1 MANYLTKVYSKDD
14 KSFNIK
20 DTEAIS
26 SISIIVDANSTKT
39 LIPDENGK
47 VTLDLSP
54 YNVAKATDSSLGTV
68 IIKNS
73 YDSIDDTANSLKH
86 ETSLRLT
93 SKGVLIA
100 DVPLKNIEI
109 ESLPVSDNGNKFE
122 TLKIN
127 EDTKTATINV
137 ATMNSTGLFKLGNNI
152 KLDSR
157 TYNSYLYLGNEKNRF
172 NNVLIEN
179 EELNFDDFDVA
190 AKKDIVVSNGKIADH
205 TAAASFTTKEYVYNT
220 LIDYGK
226 YLSDTY
232 TTKKD
237 TKEIKDELIK
247 ITNNDED
254 SIFNSLIKENKFSKK
269 YISGIS
275 ELPDI
280 SNPDNSTYN
289 TLYILKSADDN
300 GYYGNY
306 VYTPKKVDD
315 SYKWICVSSP
325 ANTYELED
333 INFAKEF
340 KKYYS
345 YSKISKSKS
354 FKNFTALSSYLQN
367 EYNTKEK
374 AKYIIDGNSITAV
387 KTELVANGETFN
399 YTCFDIIVSKQGAS
413 YQFYF
418 YTPEYTETSKYII
431 STSSTANSTL
441 YNGFDITTELFNPEE
456 S

>member
-20 DTEAIS
+20 DTEAVS

-68 IIKNS
+68 IVKNS

-93 SKGVLIA
+93 SKGILIA

-152 KLDSR
+152 RLDSR

-179 EELNFDDFDVA
+179 EELNFDNFDVA
-190 AKKDIVVSNGKIADH
+190 TKKDIIVSNGKITDH

-226 YLSDTY
+226 YLSDVY
-232 TTKKD
+232 TTKED
-237 TKEIKDELIK
+237 TKEIKNELIK

-254 SIFNSLIKENKFSKK
+254 SIFNNLIKENKFSKK
-269 YISGIS
+269 YISEIS

-280 SNPDNSTYN
+280 SNSDNSTYN
-289 TLYILKSADDN
+289 TLYILKSVDDN

-367 EYNTKEK
+367 EYNIKEK
-374 AKYIIDGNSITAV
+374 AKYIIDGNSIAAV
-387 KTELVANGETFN
+387 KTELVANGETFK
-399 YTCFDIIVSKQGAS
+399 YTYFDVLVSKQGTS

-441 YNGFDITTELFNPEE
+441 YNGIDVTTELFNPEE

>member
-20 DTEAIS
+20 DAEAVS
-26 SISIIVDANSTKT
+26 SISIIVDANSAKT

-152 KLDSR
+152 RLDSR

-179 EELNFDDFDVA
+179 EELNFNNFDVA
-190 AKKDIVVSNGKIADH
+190 VKKDIVVSNGKTTDH
-205 TAAASFTTKEYVYNT
+205 TAAASFTTKEYIYNT

-226 YLSDTY
+226 YLLNVY
-232 TTKKD
+232 TTKED

-254 SIFNSLIKENKFSKK
+254 FIFNNLIKENKFSKK
-269 YISGIS
+269 YISGIN

-289 TLYILKSADDN
+289 TLYILKSVDDN

-306 VYTPKKVDD
+306 VYTPKKVDN

-374 AKYIIDGNSITAV
+374 AKYIIDGNSITAI
-387 KTELVANGETFN
+387 KTELVANGEVFE
-399 YTCFDIIVSKQGAS
+399 YTYFDVLVSKQGTS